1 MRVNPPEHPVVDSSP
16 SMEKVT
22 WNFNAKDYAI
32 WLGVT
37 GFSIPLG
44 YFGGELRLNLR

>member
-16 SMEKVT
+16 SME
-22 WNFNAKDYAI
+22 NAKDYAI